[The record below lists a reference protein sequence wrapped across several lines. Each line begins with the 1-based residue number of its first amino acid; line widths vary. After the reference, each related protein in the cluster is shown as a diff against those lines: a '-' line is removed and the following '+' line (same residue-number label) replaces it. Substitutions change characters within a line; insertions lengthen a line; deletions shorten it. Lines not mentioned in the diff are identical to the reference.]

1 MLTVAALVCL
11 LAACGRKKET
21 ETIISTNVEQPKPA
35 QPVRM
40 QGYEQRSE
48 VDWAGGKYTCVIN
61 RMADDSLA
69 MVTDERGQKFVDNRI
84 ELKITRND
92 GSVFLQKTFTKATF
106 DNWLDDDYRATGVME
121 GFVFDRVNG
130 AELLFAA
137 SVCHPQTDEYIPLVV
152 SVGRDGRINIERD
165 TVMDTNGEEEM

>member
-1 MLTVAALVCL
+1 MLTAAALVCL
-11 LAACGRKKET
+11 LAACGGKKET